1 MDRYKIK
8 GKIMKKYMIYAKT
21 NTDYAAGMITK
32 PQNRFD
38 PASKLASQFNSS
50 KPIEFLFT
58 NGDHFNFIT
67 IFTCTDDESVSAMTQ
82 VMLASG
88 QWESVNWSRAY
99 EAEEMKAIFEH
110 AKKGM
115 HSYVTTMQAAET
127 S

>member
-1 MDRYKIK
+1 
-8 GKIMKKYMIYAKT
+8 MKKYMIYAKT
-21 NTDYAAGMITK
+21 NTDYASGMITK

-38 PASKLASQFNSS
+38 PASKLGSQFNSS
-50 KPIEFLFT
+50 NPIEFLFT

-67 IFTCTDDESVSAMTQ
+67 IFTCTDDERVSAMTQ

-110 AKKGM
+110 AKEGFS
-115 HSYVTTMQAAET
+115 SYVTTMQAAEA